1 MRRRATISALALTAA
16 LACAPVAAAQTASAP
31 ASATAPASTAA
42 PASTSAPASTTAPGV
57 SSQTSG
63 SSSDPSTGA
72 IVLLAVIGL
81 ILLAAAGTFAVAR
94 WWAWEPRWLLR
105 WRHATAEAGWR
116 TSAAW
121 AEFRDWVRLGR

>member
-1 MRRRATISALALTAA
+1 MRRRATISALALTVA
-16 LACAPVAAAQTASAP
+16 LAGPPGAVAQTASAP
-31 ASATAPASTAA
+31 ASATAPASAAA
-42 PASTSAPASTTAPGV
+42 PASSTAPGV
-57 SSQTSG
+57 SSQTRG
-63 SSSDPSTGA
+63 KASDPSTGA

-81 ILLAAAGTFAVAR
+81 VLLVAAATFAAAR

>member
-16 LACAPVAAAQTASAP
+16 LACGPAAGAQTTAAP
-31 ASATAPASTAA
+31 ASAAAPASTAA
-42 PASTSAPASTTAPGV
+42 PATASTTAPGV
-57 SSQTSG
+57 STQTSG
-63 SSSDPSTGA
+63 KASDPSTGA
-72 IVLLAVIGL
+72 VVLLAVIGL
-81 ILLAAAGTFAVAR
+81 VLLVAAGAFGAAR
-94 WWAWEPRWLLR
+94 WWAWEPRCLVR

>member
-16 LACAPVAAAQTASAP
+16 LACAPIAVAQTTPAP

-42 PASTSAPASTTAPGV
+42 PASTSAPASSTAPGV
-57 SSQTSG
+57 SSQTTG
-63 SSSDPSTGA
+63 KGSDPPTGA
-72 IVLLAVIGL
+72 IVLVAVLGL
-81 ILLAAAGTFAVAR
+81 ILLVAAGTFAAAR